1 MFHLAI
7 TRRHLLRSGAF
18 AAIAPSLG
26 IAAGVPAADPA
37 SAQSQGEAVWRHA
50 LSLFGDVKYPADF
63 KRYDYVNPAAPKG
76 GVARQISIGTFDN
89 FNMAVSGVKGS
100 LAPAA
105 ALINETLLARSQ
117 DEVAAN
123 YGLLYILFRLAEEFP
138 GLAGL
143 ELGAG
148 QSSLL
153 LDALARAGRLASI
166 TTLEH
171 DADWAARIGGRIAH
185 DVLVAPLQPARLH
198 GVDTQVYDVALG
210 RRFDLVVVDGPVGAP
225 HHSRWGALAV
235 LDRHLADEF
244 VVVFDDA
251 ERPGERQTIERFL
264 TLRQETGHVFVH
276 AMKSQC
282 VVFTPK
288 YRAVAS
294 Y

>member
-1 MFHLAI
+1 MGAM
-7 TRRHLLRSGAF
+7 TGKERRRLEAVYRRNRALWAAGEMPVAELFYQRLFDSAVARSGLA
-18 AAIAPSLG
+18 
-26 IAAGVPAADPA
+26 VPP
-37 SAQSQGEAVWRHA
+37 
-50 LSLFGDVKYPADF
+50 LYP
-63 KRYDYVNPAAPKG
+63 V
-76 GVARQISIGTFDN
+76 
-89 FNMAVSGVKGS
+89 GS
-100 LAPAA
+100 
-105 ALINETLLARSQ
+105 
-117 DEVAAN
+117 AAN
-123 YGLLYILFRLAEEFP
+123 SGLLYLLFRLAEEFP
-138 GLAGL
+138 GLAWL

-153 LDALARAGRLASI
+153 LDALARAGRVAST

-185 DVLVAPLQPARLH
+185 EVLVAPLRPARLH
-198 GVDTQVYDVALG
+198 GIDTQVYDVALG
-210 RRFDLVVVDGPVGAP
+210 RRFDLVLVDGPVGTP
-225 HHSRWGALAV
+225 DHSRWGALAV

-288 YRAVAS
+288 YRAAAS